1 MTQRPTAMK
10 VVVIEPKVFEDS
22 ENITH
27 QLRDMRPV
35 LINLKIQILMKQLV
49 LQISYLVRPMHWMAN
64 WKKVGKDI
72 FHVCTCKYFH

>member
-27 QLRDMRPV
+27 QLLRHASCID
-35 LINLKIQILMKQLV
+35 
-49 LQISYLVRPMHWMAN
+49 
-64 WKKVGKDI
+64 
-72 FHVCTCKYFH
+72 